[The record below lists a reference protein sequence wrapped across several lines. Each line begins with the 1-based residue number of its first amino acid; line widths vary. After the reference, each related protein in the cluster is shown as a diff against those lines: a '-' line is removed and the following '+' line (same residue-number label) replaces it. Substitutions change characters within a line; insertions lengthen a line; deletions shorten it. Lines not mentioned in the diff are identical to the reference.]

1 MPECFECGSPAEVDH
16 HVVPRSRG
24 GTKTVPL
31 CGRCHGRAHHT
42 NRNMAPGPL
51 IRQGMSRCREEGVW
65 VGRPPYGYSVRR
77 DGQLE
82 EVPAEMAVVRAA
94 TLARE
99 HGWSTERIAAA
110 LNRWGSRQRT
120 GRAWHGGQVRNVTN
134 RYRPRPTAQDPTPP
148 PPPPVADQR
157 FLPGQKTL
165 PIVEAL

>member
-1 MPECFECGSPAEVDH
+1 
-16 HVVPRSRG
+16 
-24 GTKTVPL
+24 
-31 CGRCHGRAHHT
+31 
-42 NRNMAPGPL
+42 
-51 IRQGMSRCREEGVW
+51 MSRCREEGVW

>member
-42 NRNMAPGPL
+42 NRNMAPGSL
-51 IRQGMSRCREEGVW
+51 IKQGISRCREEGVW

-82 EVPAEMAVVRAA
+82 EVPSEMAVLGVAA
-94 TLARE
+94 LARE
-99 HGWSTERIAAA
+99 HGWTTERIAAA

-120 GRAWHGGQVRNVTN
+120 GSAWSRARVWMLIN
-134 RYRPRPTAQDPTPP
+134 RHRPRPTAKDPTPA
-148 PPPPVADQR
+148 PPPPVAEQR